1 MNQGG
6 SHFFLLMTTMQLA
19 GQLRR
24 RKGRVLGALDRQ
36 GRSLLHWLILA
47 NRLDLAALLVDAGVR
62 LDIQDRRGREPLH
75 YARSQKAVDLLINAG
90 ANANARDLAGR
101 TALHMCIRKDR
112 GEIVAALLKRG
123 GDVHMKDASGLNAL
137 HHAAQKGQAE
147 LVRSLIEEHGV
158 YVDAR
163 DKHGRHALYHALS
176 GGHLGSVKAL
186 LDGGAD
192 LAKID
197 FKGTPWHQ
205 VASMEQIGTIQE
217 YAKSAAQA
225 QKRVG
230 GWTPDP
236 LAMERLHGKL
246 VDQTWSRSSHH
257 QVFAQKL

>member
-1 MNQGG
+1 
-6 SHFFLLMTTMQLA
+6 MQLA
-19 GQLRR
+19 SQLRK

-62 LDIQDRRGREPLH
+62 LDLQDRRGREPLH
-75 YARSQKAVDLLINAG
+75 YARSQKALDLLINAG

-101 TALHMCIRKDR
+101 TALHMAIRKDR
-112 GEIVAALLKRG
+112 GEMVAALLQRG

-158 YVDAR
+158 FVDAR

-176 GGHLGSVKAL
+176 GGHLAATKAL

-192 LAKID
+192 LSQID
-197 FKGTPWHQ
+197 FKETPWHK
-205 VASMEQIGTIQE
+205 VAPMEHIGTIQE
-217 YAKSAAQA
+217 YARSAAQT
-225 QKRVG
+225 QKRIG

-246 VDQTWSRSSHH
+246 VDQAWSRSGQH
-257 QVFAQKL
+257 QAFAQKL